1 MAARP
6 TVLLVGKG
14 PPELGGIP
22 SFLVALTE
30 SRLAAEFD
38 LRFLNLTPSAGS
50 QGGRFTVRNLTSTA
64 ADMARVSRAARSAD
78 LVHLHSALFPT
89 VTLIRAGLLTAAAR
103 AAGSPV
109 LIHAHGGRLD
119 QWLVTAGRR
128 WLARAALTPATE
140 VVAVSAPN
148 AERLGEALRRTVA
161 VLLNGIDLDR
171 FHPPSDDR
179 AVEQRPPRVFYAGV
193 LARRK
198 GLFELF
204 EASRR
209 LHTEGV
215 EHELHL
221 AGGPAADGADE
232 AADLRVAAPAW
243 TTFLGRLDVAGVA
256 EAHRAA
262 DVFCLPSWGDAMPLC
277 VLEAMASGVPVV
289 ATDVGQVGAMVDD
302 GKTGHLVA
310 PRDPA
315 ALAHALRRVLTD
327 PAHRR
332 ALGDAARARAE
343 ERFDLRTTV
352 DLIATRY
359 HALAGPDRPF
369 RRRAGHRLSRRQTD

>member
-30 SRLAAEFD
+30 SRLADEFD
-38 LRFLNLTPSAGS
+38 LRFLNLTPAAGS
-50 QGGRFTVRNLTSTA
+50 QGGRFTLRNLTSTA
-64 ADMARVSRAARSAD
+64 TDVARVARAARAAD
-78 LVHLHSALFPT
+78 LVHLHSALFPA
-89 VTLIRAGLLTAAAR
+89 VTLARAGMLTAAAR
-103 AAGSPV
+103 AAGTPV
-109 LIHAHGGRLD
+109 LVHAHGGRLD
-119 QWLVTAGRR
+119 QWLVTPGRQR
-128 WLARAALTPATE
+128 LARASLLPATE

-148 AERLGEALRRTVA
+148 AERLGEALRRPVE
-161 VLLNGIDLDR
+161 VLLNGIDLER
-171 FHPPSDDR
+171 FRPRSDEPSVGD
-179 AVEQRPPRVFYAGV
+179 RPPRVLYAGV

-204 EASRR
+204 DASRR
-209 LHTEGV
+209 LQAEGV
-215 EHELHL
+215 EHELQL
-221 AGGPAADGADE
+221 AGGPAADGGDE
-232 AADLRVAAPAW
+232 HADLRAAAPSW
-243 TTFLGRLDVAGVA
+243 TTFLGRLDVTGVA
-256 EAHRAA
+256 AAHRAA

-302 GKTGHLVA
+302 GVTGHLVA

-315 ALAHALRRVLTD
+315 ALADALRLVLTD

-332 ALGDAARARAE
+332 ALGEAGRARAE

-352 DLIATRY
+352 DLLATRY
-359 HALAGPDRPF
+359 RSLLGPDRPS
-369 RRRAGHRLSRRQTD
+369 RRRTGHRLSRRPTG